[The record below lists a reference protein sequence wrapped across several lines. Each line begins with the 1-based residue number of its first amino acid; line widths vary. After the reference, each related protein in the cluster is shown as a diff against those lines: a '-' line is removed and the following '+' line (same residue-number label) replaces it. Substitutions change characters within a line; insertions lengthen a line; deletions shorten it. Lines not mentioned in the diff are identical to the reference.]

1 MSEHGIG
8 EATAIRLAELS
19 REIDELEKGRVAL
32 LRRVI
37 DLRDKLQDS
46 GHRTAAMRAS
56 VDLLC
61 EHISNVT
68 TVMAELQVI
77 VEELRTVSGALEE
90 DSKSAPGVVFEA
102 DGLQDALDEAE
113 NELERISTIL
123 INGKSRSPRGH

>member
-8 EATAIRLAELS
+8 ETTAIRLAELS
-19 REIDELEKGRVAL
+19 REIDELEKGRAAL

-37 DLRDKLQDS
+37 DLRDQLQES
-46 GHRTAAMRAS
+46 GHRTGAMRAS

-77 VEELRTVSGALEE
+77 EEELRTVSGALE
-90 DSKSAPGVVFEA
+90 DDGKSVAGVVFEA

>member
-8 EATAIRLAELS
+8 ETTAIRLAELS
-19 REIDELEKGRVAL
+19 REIDELERGRAAL
-32 LRRVI
+32 LKRVI
-37 DLRDKLQDS
+37 ELRDKLQES
-46 GHRTAAMRAS
+46 GHRTAAVRAS

-77 VEELRTVSGALEE
+77 EEELRTVSGAIE
-90 DSKSAPGVVFEA
+90 DEGKAVPSVVFEA
-102 DGLQDALDEAE
+102 EGLQDALDEAE

>member
-1 MSEHGIG
+1 MSEHRIG
-8 EATAIRLAELS
+8 ESTAIRLAELS
-19 REIDELEKGRVAL
+19 REIDELERGRAAL

-37 DLRDKLQDS
+37 DLRDKLQES

-68 TVMAELQVI
+68 TVMEDLQVI
-77 VEELRTVSGALEE
+77 EDELRTVSGALE
-90 DSKSAPGVVFEA
+90 DDAKAVPGVVFEA
-102 DGLQDALDEAE
+102 EGLQDALDEAE

>member
-37 DLRDKLQDS
+37 DRATSCSESATEPITCGPQSTCCASTYKCNHEHDGAS
-46 GHRTAAMRAS
+46 GNRGRAS
-56 VDLLC
+56 DG
-61 EHISNVT
+61 
-68 TVMAELQVI
+68 QW
-77 VEELRTVSGALEE
+77 ALE
-90 DSKSAPGVVFEA
+90 DDGKAVAGVVFEA

>member
-19 REIDELEKGRVAL
+19 REIDELEKGRAAL

-37 DLRDKLQDS
+37 ALRDKLQDS

-77 VEELRTVSGALEE
+77 EEELRTVSGALEE
-90 DSKSAPGVVFEA
+90 DSKVAAGVVFEA

>member
-1 MSEHGIG
+1 MSEPGIG

-19 REIDELEKGRVAL
+19 REIDELEKGRAAL
-32 LRRVI
+32 LARVVE
-37 DLRDKLQDS
+37 LRGRLESS
-46 GHRTAAMRAS
+46 GHRTGAMRAS

-77 VEELRTVSGALEE
+77 EEELRTVSGALE
-90 DSKSAPGVVFEA
+90 DDGKSVAGVVFEA

>member
-19 REIDELEKGRVAL
+19 REIDELEKGRAAL

-37 DLRDKLQDS
+37 GLRDKLQDS

-77 VEELRTVSGALEE
+77 EEELRTVGGALEE
-90 DSKSAPGVVFEA
+90 DSKAVPGVIFEA

>member
-8 EATAIRLAELS
+8 ETTAIRLAELS
-19 REIDELEKGRVAL
+19 REIDELEKGRAAL
-32 LRRVI
+32 LGRVI
-37 DLRDKLQDS
+37 DLRDQLQES

-77 VEELRTVSGALEE
+77 EDELRTVSGALE
-90 DSKSAPGVVFEA
+90 DDGKAVAGVVFEA

>member
-19 REIDELEKGRVAL
+19 REIDELEKGRAAL
-32 LRRVI
+32 LTRVI
-37 DLRDKLQDS
+37 DLRDKLQGS

-77 VEELRTVSGALEE
+77 EEELRTVSGALE
-90 DSKSAPGVVFEA
+90 DDGRAVPGVVFEA

>member
-8 EATAIRLAELS
+8 ESTAIRLAELS
-19 REIDELEKGRVAL
+19 REIDELEKGRAAL

-37 DLRDKLQDS
+37 DLRDKLQES

-68 TVMAELQVI
+68 TVMTDLQVI
-77 VEELRTVSGALEE
+77 EEELRTVSGTLEE
-90 DSKSAPGVVFEA
+90 DTKVVPGVVFEA